1 MNWKKL
7 PYWVKGGLIG
17 VVAISSSLI
26 LNKLFPDF
34 ANPISLVVSLFLFP
48 LGLLFFGAFYLPQW
62 IIIVE
67 YIYFFLLGAIIGK
80 IYEKIK
86 SRSHKKGKRK

>member
-26 LNKLFPDF
+26 LNKLFPAF
-34 ANPISLVVSLFLFP
+34 ANPISLVVSLSLFP
-48 LGLLFFGAFYLPQW
+48 LELFFFGAFYLPWW

-67 YIYFFLLGAIIGK
+67 YIYFFLLGAIIGW
-80 IYEKIK
+80 IYEKTK
-86 SRSHKKGKRK
+86 NQKKGKRR